1 MLSAWGCSRP
11 QDASFIAAERATGWA
26 SEWSPA
32 RSLFFLRYPGRN
44 IPMTSDPQRE
54 GKAKMQVSE
63 NKVVGACAVCHSVN
77 HLFFESLGPLFPF
90 LIPAFGLSY
99 TEAGRIG
106 FVYYLFYGLSNY
118 PSGHWADR
126 YGRRK
131 MILLFLLFS
140 SGATLLM
147 AFSRSLWQLLLCAG
161 LAGVGGSLYHPPGTE
176 MVSDAVPATRRG
188 VALGVHGSGG
198 SFGTL
203 LAFLI
208 GGGAAVFIGWR
219 IALAILSVVGF
230 LLLAWFRV
238 ALGTKDPVPLVS
250 NAGGYIISN
259 ETAFVPLL
267 RVLSVFLLIYGII
280 MVTFKGA
287 YVLMPT
293 YIKDTFHVS
302 TGKAVVFCIIMPLVG
317 IFSNIAMGRFCDR
330 YGRKKSLVIV
340 FLFLS
345 ACFFLLFLEKRLFL
359 LPLLVVVGFLINSFS
374 PISNAYTADL
384 IPPELRGK
392 AFGII
397 FTFSICLSS
406 LSPYIMGTISDR
418 TSLATGMIF
427 LSGASLLGAGVSM
440 INPGGRGSRDP
451 GIEACR

>member
-1 MLSAWGCSRP
+1 MH
-11 QDASFIAAERATGWA
+11 A
-26 SEWSPA
+26 SEN
-32 RSLFFLRYPGRN
+32 R
-44 IPMTSDPQRE
+44 I
-54 GKAKMQVSE
+54 
-63 NKVVGACAVCHSVN
+63 VGACAACHSVN
-77 HLFFESLGPLFPF
+77 HLFFESLGPLLPF
-90 LIPAFGLSY
+90 VIPAFNLSY
-99 TEAGRIG
+99 TEAGRLG

-131 MILLFLLFS
+131 IILLFLLIS

-161 LAGVGGSLYHPPGTE
+161 LAGAGGGLYHPPGTA
-176 MVSDAVPATRRG
+176 MVSDVVPATRRG
-188 VALGVHGSGG
+188 LALGVHGSGG

-203 LAFLI
+203 LAFLV
-208 GGGAAVFIGWR
+208 GGGAAAFFGWR
-219 IALAILSVVGF
+219 IALAILSLLGF
-230 LLLAWFRV
+230 LLLAWFRYV
-238 ALGTKDPVPLVS
+238 LGTKDPAPTAS
-250 NAGGYIISN
+250 NSGGYIVPN

-267 RVLSVFLLIYGII
+267 RVLSVFLLIYGMI

-287 YVLMPT
+287 YLWMPT
-293 YIKDTFHVS
+293 YIKDTFHVG

-340 FLFLS
+340 FLVLS
-345 ACFFLLFLEKRLFL
+345 ACFFLLFLGKRLFL
-359 LPLLVVVGFLINSFS
+359 VPLLVAVGFLINSFS

-406 LSPYIMGTISDR
+406 LAPYIMGAISDR
-418 TSLATGMIF
+418 TSLATSMIF
-427 LSGASLLGAGVSM
+427 LSVASLIGAGVSM
-440 INPGGRGSRDP
+440 IDPGGPVSRSP
-451 GIEACR
+451 GIEASR

>member
-1 MLSAWGCSRP
+1 MH
-11 QDASFIAAERATGWA
+11 I
-26 SEWSPA
+26 
-32 RSLFFLRYPGRN
+32 
-44 IPMTSDPQRE
+44 
-54 GKAKMQVSE
+54 SE
-63 NKVVGACAVCHSVN
+63 NKVVGACAACHSVN
-77 HLFFESLGPLFPF
+77 HLFFESLGPLLPF
-90 LIPAFGLSY
+90 LIPAFGLNY

-126 YGRRK
+126 YGRKK
-131 MILLFLLFS
+131 MILLFLLLS

-147 AFSRSLWQLLLCAG
+147 AFSRSLWHLLLCAG
-161 LAGVGGSLYHPPGTE
+161 LAGAGGGLYHPPGTA
-176 MVSDAVPATRRG
+176 MVSDVVPAPRRG
-188 VALGVHGSGG
+188 MALGVHGSGG

-208 GGGAAVFIGWR
+208 GGGTAAFFDWR
-219 IALAILSVVGF
+219 VALAILSVPGF
-230 LLLAWFRV
+230 LLLAWFRF
-238 ALGTKDPVPLVS
+238 ALGTKDPPPPVS
-250 NAGGYIISN
+250 NAERYIVPN

-267 RVLSVFLLIYGII
+267 RALSVFLLIYGMI

-287 YVLMPT
+287 YVWMPMF
-293 YIKDTFHVS
+293 IKDTFHVG

-340 FLFLS
+340 FLVLS

-359 LPLLVVVGFLINSFS
+359 VPLLVAVGFLINSFA

-406 LSPYIMGTISDR
+406 LSPYIMGAISDR
-418 TSLATGMIF
+418 TSLATSMIF

-440 INPGGRGSRDP
+440 IDPGGLRSRSP
-451 GIEACR
+451 GIEACRRSA